1 MALPASADAPLNA
14 FYRGQTIVFSH
25 VFSAPGGM
33 AIGVDDPGFQSLL
46 RSTGALLTWKS
57 GERYIL
63 ITTSV
68 PTVVSFA
75 LGDRRYDIG
84 PIALTASFAPYERGN
99 EAYLPLN
106 EVLHALDLAPRQDG
120 AVTVLQPQLASL
132 DVRQEGNRVTLL
144 ARGGAPLHP
153 RIVAQ
158 NASAVTYA
166 FDGVGTT
173 LSGTRQIGAGGVS
186 SMQIENTGTVRDSND
201 ARDDGA
207 GTRHGR
213 RSAAKQ
219 WRA

>member
-1 MALPASADAPLNA
+1 M
-14 FYRGQTIVFSH
+14 FSH
-25 VFSAPGGM
+25 VSSAPGGT

-57 GERYIL
+57 GERYVL

-75 LGDRRYDIG
+75 LGDRRYDVG

-132 DVRQEGNRVTLL
+132 DVRQESNRVTLL

-153 RIVAQ
+153 RIVEQ
-158 NASAVTYA
+158 NVSAVTYA

-173 LSGTRQIGAGGVS
+173 LSGIASNWSRRRQHRADRKH
-186 SMQIENTGTVRDSND
+186 RDRAQSND
-201 ARDDGA
+201 ARDDRPP
-207 GTRHGR
+207 TRHDR

-219 WRA
+219 WGP